1 MIMECTRE
9 EMMNVNEIERLM
21 LVSMV
26 YLPCL
31 NSILGGKTKKNKS
44 KEFVKDMIDENDES
58 PHMEKLPQQVLTAN
72 IKKIKIHI
80 VEYDG

>member
-1 MIMECTRE
+1 
-9 EMMNVNEIERLM
+9 MMNVNEIKRLM
-21 LVSMV
+21 LVSVV

-31 NSILGGKTKKNKS
+31 NSIWRGGDGWRKTKKNKS

-58 PHMEKLPQQVLTAN
+58 LHMEKLPQQMLTAN